1 MTIREVPADDAA
13 VVALAAAQ
21 QTELNVRYGA
31 GLTESEIDRV
41 RSTPQPPLSPA
52 ARWLLIE
59 EEGQAVGCVAVQS
72 LAASHD
78 RPQTGEIKRLFVR
91 LESRGHGHSR
101 MLMTA
106 AEELARTLGFI
117 DLWLETGMKQPEAMS
132 LYETSGWTPI
142 TPYGY
147 WRDSPN
153 SRAFA
158 KIL

>member
-1 MTIREVPADDAA
+1 
-13 VVALAAAQ
+13 
-21 QTELNVRYGA
+21 
-31 GLTESEIDRV
+31 
-41 RSTPQPPLSPA
+41 
-52 ARWLLIE
+52 
-59 EEGQAVGCVAVQS
+59 
-72 LAASHD
+72 
-78 RPQTGEIKRLFVR
+78 
-91 LESRGHGHSR
+91 
-101 MLMTA
+101 MTA
-106 AEELARTLGFI
+106 AEELARTLGFM